1 MPNKQQHFYWDACV
15 FLALI
20 SDSTDDQSVARRE
33 TCSLIFG
40 RALRGEV
47 AILTSVLSI
56 PEVLRPGDTD
66 PMPEE
71 VKERV
76 LRLFD
81 QDCITLVSV
90 DLARAEKAR
99 EFRWQSSRLKTP
111 DAVHLASACHAK
123 VDVMHTY
130 DGDGVKWGLIN
141 LSGQI
146 CNPPLIIMAPVFT
159 GQMPMPTLDV
169 KG

>member
-1 MPNKQQHFYWDACV
+1 MPNKQQRLYWDACV

-20 SDSTDDQSVARRE
+20 SDRTDAQSVARRE
-33 TCSLIFG
+33 TCSLIFD

-47 AILTSVLSI
+47 AIL
-56 PEVLRPGDTD
+56 D

-81 QDCITLVSV
+81 QDCITLVSA
-90 DLARAEKAR
+90 DLARAEEAR
-99 EFRWQSSRLKTP
+99 EFRWQFSRLKTP
-111 DAVHLASACHAK
+111 DAIHLASACHAK

-130 DGDGVKWGLIN
+130 DGDGVNWGLIN

-146 CNPPLIIMAPVFT
+146 CNPPLTIMAPVFT
-159 GQMPMPTLDV
+159 GQAPMFGT
-169 KG
+169 

>member
-1 MPNKQQHFYWDACV
+1 MPNKQQRLYWDACV

-20 SDSTDDQSVARRE
+20 SDRTDAQSVARRE
-33 TCSLIFG
+33 TCSLIFD

-47 AILTSVLSI
+47 ANLTSVVSI
-56 PEVLRPGDTD
+56 PEVLRTDDTD

-81 QDCITLVSV
+81 QDCIILVSA
-90 DLARAEKAR
+90 DLARAEEAR
-99 EFRWQSSRLKTP
+99 EFRWQFSRLKTP
-111 DAVHLASACHAK
+111 DAIHLASACHAK
-123 VDVMHTY
+123 VDLMHTY

-141 LSGQI
+141 LGGQI
-146 CNPPLIIMAPVFT
+146 CNPPLTIMAPVFT
-159 GQMPMPTLDV
+159 GQASMCGT
-169 KG
+169 